1 MKVVVAV
8 DSFKGSMTSMEA
20 GMAVKAG
27 ILAAKKDAEVIVK
40 PLADGGEGTTDA
52 LIEGLKGERVDVT
65 VTGPYHE
72 PVQAYYGY
80 LRESNTAVMEMATAA
95 GITLSDKKEPM
106 TATTY
111 GVGELILHAIGRGI
125 RNFIIGIGGSATNDG
140 GVGMLKALGYRF
152 LDEKGEDAGEGGQAL
167 AKIVSVEI
175 SDKKQLLSQC
185 NFRIAC
191 DVTNP
196 LCGSQGAT
204 YIYGP
209 QKGVTPDILPV
220 LDAGM
225 KNYAEVTAKVTDKDN
240 QNAAGAGAAG
250 GLGFA
255 FLNYLDG
262 ELTPG
267 IQLILDA
274 VHVGD
279 EMKDADKLY
288 DKVRAATD
296 RFIESNEFKVMY
308 TVSGGI
314 VPFAALKGNQYAEAL
329 KLTDFALNEAKKLGR
344 NRCYIFNGETYRK
357 FLRKREIT
365 QELREAVING
375 FQGFTAFYQPVF
387 AEDKKVPYGAEALMR
402 FTSEKFGM
410 ISPAEFIPILEET
423 GLIIPAGRWM
433 MKEAMGKCSEIR
445 KILSE
450 FRMSINISQVQASKS
465 DVIQDISAEMKRT
478 GLPLEAVIVELT
490 ESDLL
495 EQNINEKH
503 FLTELKRMGISLA
516 LDDFGTG
523 YSNFH
528 YLSELKPEIIKI
540 DRSFTAKA
548 VADEQEYYLLNQFCT
563 MIHNLDMKICIE
575 GVENAQEWLKI
586 RKLSPEFTQ
595 GYFWGKPCGYEEFV
609 RKFVQEK

>member
-1 MKVVVAV
+1 M
-8 DSFKGSMTSMEA
+8 
-20 GMAVKAG
+20 
-27 ILAAKKDAEVIVK
+27 
-40 PLADGGEGTTDA
+40 
-52 LIEGLKGERVDVT
+52 
-65 VTGPYHE
+65 
-72 PVQAYYGY
+72 
-80 LRESNTAVMEMATAA
+80 
-95 GITLSDKKEPM
+95 
-106 TATTY
+106 
-111 GVGELILHAIGRGI
+111 
-125 RNFIIGIGGSATNDG
+125 
-140 GVGMLKALGYRF
+140 
-152 LDEKGEDAGEGGQAL
+152 
-167 AKIVSVEI
+167 
-175 SDKKQLLSQC
+175 
-185 NFRIAC
+185 
-191 DVTNP
+191 
-196 LCGSQGAT
+196 
-204 YIYGP
+204 
-209 QKGVTPDILPV
+209 
-220 LDAGM
+220 
-225 KNYAEVTAKVTDKDN
+225 
-240 QNAAGAGAAG
+240 
-250 GLGFA
+250 
-255 FLNYLDG
+255 
-262 ELTPG
+262 
-267 IQLILDA
+267 
-274 VHVGD
+274 
-279 EMKDADKLY
+279 
-288 DKVRAATD
+288 
-296 RFIESNEFKVMY
+296 
-308 TVSGGI
+308 
-314 VPFAALKGNQYAEAL
+314 PFAALKGNQCSEAL

-445 KILSE
+445 KILSG

-575 GVENAQEWLKI
+575 GIESAQEWLKI
-586 RKLSPEFTQ
+586 RKLCPEFTQ